1 MPQPQATTIG
11 RQQTPPSAHSR
22 MRFPDAEGPK
32 PYRRF
37 ILIISCLTLLSI
49 WAVALYTLKLASSR
63 IERTLTDQQVSAANI
78 VAAQIHD
85 EIESR
90 FKRLSILS
98 THMKPVLLQSPP
110 TVQAFLNDRTSIG
123 DIFNLGVVVINRK
136 GISIADYPQR
146 PGRIGQDYSND
157 SFVRQALEQGIQS
170 ISRPLISENT
180 RKPNFH
186 MVVPIRDSANRIT
199 GCIMGIVDLNLPNFL
214 DKITLGRFGKASD
227 FLLISSEYR
236 LVITASDEHRVMET
250 LPPAT
255 EAPALD
261 QILNGTDGI
270 HDFINPQGL
279 HVLNASATVAH
290 TGWRVVISTPYE
302 EAFADTTYLRQH
314 TLLGAGLSTLLIL
327 FIAAAF
333 IRMQNTATLAFLDP
347 LTQLANRR
355 LLDDRVDQAAFAAL
369 RRQEQLAAIVLDLDA
384 FKPLNDLHGHAAGDL
399 LLKEAARRL
408 QDCVRAA
415 DTVARTGGDE
425 FVILMVGLDK
435 STEQAREEAW
445 VLAENIHRR
454 MREPYALKIVR
465 PGAPDQWIEYRCT
478 ASLGIALTTGEP
490 ITGTELLQR
499 ADSAM
504 YLAKQRGRDRIECF
518 ETVES
523 PPPSAPPVTGQYT
536 G

>member
-1 MPQPQATTIG
+1 MKFQD
-11 RQQTPPSAHSR
+11 S
-22 MRFPDAEGPK
+22 EGPK

-37 ILIISCLTLLSI
+37 ILVISCLTLLSI

-63 IERTLTDQQVSAANI
+63 IERTLTDQQVSAATI

-90 FKRLSILS
+90 FKRLNILS
-98 THMKPVLLQSPP
+98 THMKPVMLQSPP
-110 TVQAFLNDRTSIG
+110 AIQAFLNDRTSIG
-123 DIFNLGVVVINRK
+123 DIFNLGVVVISQK

-146 PGRIGQDYSND
+146 PGRIGQDYSKD

-170 ISRPLISENT
+170 ISRPLISEQA
-180 RKPNFH
+180 REPIFH
-186 MVVPIRDSANRIT
+186 MVVPIRDSSNRIT

-214 DKITLGRFGKASD
+214 DKISRGRFGKASD
-227 FLLISSEYR
+227 FLLVSSEYR

-255 EAPALD
+255 QAPALD
-261 QILNGTDGI
+261 QILNGADGV
-270 HDFINPQGL
+270 HDFVNPQGL

-290 TGWRVVISTPYE
+290 TGWRVVITTPYD

-355 LLDDRVDQAAFAAL
+355 LLDDRIEQASFSAQ
-369 RRQEQLAAIVLDLDA
+369 RRQERLAAIVLDLDD

-408 QDCVRAA
+408 KNCVRAA

-425 FVILMVGLDK
+425 FVVLAAGLDK
-435 STEQAREEAW
+435 AAGRAQEQARI
-445 VLAENIHRR
+445 LAEKIHRR
-454 MREPYALKIVR
+454 LREPYVLKITQ
-465 PGAPDQWIEYRCT
+465 PGAPDQWIEYHCT
-478 ASLGIALTTGEP
+478 ASLGIALTPGKP
-490 ITGTELLQR
+490 LTGTELLQR

-518 ETVES
+518 EMTE
-523 PPPSAPPVTGQYT
+523 PPLRSAPPFTEECAG
-536 G
+536 